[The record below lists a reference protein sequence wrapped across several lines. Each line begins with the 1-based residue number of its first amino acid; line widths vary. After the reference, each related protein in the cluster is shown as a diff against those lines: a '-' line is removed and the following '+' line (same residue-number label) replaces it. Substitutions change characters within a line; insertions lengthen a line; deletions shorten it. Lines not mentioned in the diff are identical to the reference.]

1 MARHPRMT
9 LPIIAAAGIAAMLSA
24 TAPAV
29 AESTVAAGK
38 AAAVKTERVVVK
50 PRAARRSPFVAT
62 QARQDRPV
70 SPSLPLPRLFRRLVQ
85 ATIRIDGGHRLLRP
99 SIRGRWWLGSGRD
112 AGAAGV
118 PSASME
124 FRLP

>member
-1 MARHPRMT
+1 MASHPRMT

-24 TAPAV
+24 TAPAF

-62 QARQDRPV
+62 QARQDRRV
-70 SPSLPLPRLFRRLVQ
+70 SPACRYLGCSDVWY
-85 ATIRIDGGHRLLRP
+85 
-99 SIRGRWWLGSGRD
+99 GRQFVLMVGIG
-112 AGAAGV
+112 
-118 PSASME
+118 
-124 FRLP
+124 F